1 MFAFLS
7 NLTGGTIS
15 SEVLLFVAIV
25 LCAVFFEDIT
35 TVVVGVLAADGF
47 ISVPTAL
54 ISLYAGIAIGDTA
67 LYTLGALAR
76 NHPRLA
82 HYIDHDFTAPF
93 RSWLE
98 HKYAFKVFSGHFVPG
113 FRFTTFVASGFF
125 RFPLRTYIP
134 MAIAGG
140 VVLMAA
146 LFSVSYLFGSFS
158 SKWVSEVRWGIAA
171 VFLLVLFFIA
181 RHNIRAYKEQRNV
194 LANVDNNG
202 DTSNI

>member
-7 NLTGGTIS
+7 NFTGGTIN
-15 SEVLLFVAIV
+15 SEILLSIAIV
-25 LCAVFFEDIT
+25 LCAIFFEDIT
-35 TVVVGVLAADGF
+35 TVVVGVLAADGL
-47 ISVPTAL
+47 ISVPAAL
-54 ISLYAGIAIGDTA
+54 ISLYAGIAAGDTA
-67 LYTLGALAR
+67 LYTLGAFAR
-76 NHPRLA
+76 THPRLA

-146 LFSVSYLFGSFS
+146 LFSVSYWFGSFS
-158 SKWVSEVRWGIAA
+158 SKWVGEVRWGIAA

-181 RHNIRAYKEQRNV
+181 RYNIRAYREQKSV
-194 LANVDNNG
+194 LANVDNNSG
-202 DTSNI
+202 TSNI